1 MKDMGMGKLE
11 PIPFDPREQPKR
23 AIDFCLSMLMDT
35 TGSMGSA
42 INAVK
47 VTIEGLLKKLES
59 IKSKAGGRGGA
70 IVGQIIQYKDYS
82 NRTYTDNDCSIISN
96 FSELRRRSER
106 CDANGGACGGWCE
119 DMQYGLK

>member
-1 MKDMGMGKLE
+1 MNSGEFDSVTQKE
-11 PIPFDPREQPKR
+11 PSDV
-23 AIDFCLSMLMDT
+23 AINFFLSIVIDT
-35 TGSMGSA
+35 TGSMYSA
-42 INAVK
+42 IDSVK
-47 VTIEGLLKKLES
+47 QSIEGLLKKLES